1 MCLHCVGKLIPRT
14 LWSCHGDD
22 NIFIFENINTNSSY
36 SLCCEVVTQTIRDD
50 SMSASASVGEQIY
63 ERSCTFAIAMKDQ
76 RRRKCGGKG
85 VVEKKLL
92 TMFFFHVAIDPLKAF
107 EMRHGCCCWSLFTCV
122 PITKCDRL
130 TLTHVWSLDAFVP
143 RVERRVCVSG
153 LMAIKNNSWTTTS
166 RQNQIEWNPLIT
178 SAGKKERW
186 QRLPRFLWTFSESC
200 VCCHALNRKIC
211 WFDVWLAHS
220 KLAIDPQSTN
230 DWYRKF
236 ELSGW

>member
-50 SMSASASVGEQIY
+50 SMSASASVCEQIY

-92 TMFFFHVAIDPLKAF
+92 TMFFFPRCYWSTEGAWNATWLLLLVVVYVCAHY
-107 EMRHGCCCWSLFTCV
+107 EMRPPNIDTCLEFGR
-122 PITKCDRL
+122 IRAKGRASSMC
-130 TLTHVWSLDAFVP
+130 
-143 RVERRVCVSG
+143 ERADG
-153 LMAIKNNSWTTTS
+153 N
-166 RQNQIEWNPLIT
+166 
-178 SAGKKERW
+178 
-186 QRLPRFLWTFSESC
+186 
-200 VCCHALNRKIC
+200 
-211 WFDVWLAHS
+211 
-220 KLAIDPQSTN
+220 
-230 DWYRKF
+230 
-236 ELSGW
+236 